1 MREIRLG
8 CRKYFVFVVVAVG
21 LGMFILS
28 SVEVGRIGDGGGKR

>member
-8 CRKYFVFVVVAVG
+8 CRKYFVFVAATVG